1 MSQRRASSSQAHG
14 DDAGRPHAH
23 LDAAGDE
30 AAHRGGGARP
40 TDHIAALRGSVH
52 DPATVS
58 TRAIDLHANAH
69 DASHFLLVP
78 EALVVARDAADVAAL
93 FRTATR
99 TGLPLTL
106 RSGGTS
112 LSGQA
117 VTDGVLV
124 DVRSNFRRI
133 DVLDDGRRV
142 RVQPGATVRQVN
154 ARLARHG
161 RKLGPDPAS
170 ESACTIG
177 GVVANNSSGMSC
189 GITGNT
195 YRTLESMTVVLPSG
209 TVVDTAAADANP
221 RLRHDE
227 PELFQ
232 GLLRLRDRVRGN
244 PASVR
249 TIEHQFSMKN
259 TMGYGLNSFLDHD
272 EPAELLARLVI
283 GSEGTLG
290 FVAEAVFATL
300 PAHPHLATGLVVFD
314 DLRRANEALPDIVAT
329 GASAVELM
337 DAQSL
342 RVGKAEADA
351 HPLIRD
357 LDVVAQA
364 ALLVEY
370 QAPTLDEL
378 AAAQSAGER
387 TLSRLALA
395 APAVLSDDPVTRASL
410 WHLRKGL
417 YATVA
422 GARPSG
428 TTALLEDVVVPV
440 ESLARTCTELG
451 TLFDAYGYRN
461 SVIFGHAKDG
471 NIHFMLTDLFEGAG
485 LERYAAFTDDMVD
498 LVLGEGGSL
507 KAEHGTGRVMAP
519 YVRRQYGDE
528 LYDVMRSLKSLCDPH
543 GMLNPGVII
552 SDDPSAHLKDIKR
565 TPTIEA
571 EADRCV
577 ECGYCEPV
585 CPSRDLTLT
594 PRQRI
599 VVKRA
604 TASARA
610 DGDHAL
616 ADELER
622 DYEYEGLQTCAV
634 DGMCQTAC
642 PVLINTGDLVRRL
655 RKAEHPAPEKAVWT
669 GAAAQWAA
677 TTRIASAALTLADH
691 VPAPLAPLVTGAN
704 RLGRAVVGADVLPL
718 WSPELPAGGRARSR
732 TSGLP
737 SASEA
742 GRAGTTDGG
751 AAETAGSPE
760 AVYLPA
766 CVNTMF
772 GPVGVG
778 VQQSF
783 EELCERAGIALVL
796 PDDVDSLCCGTPWSS
811 KGLPDGA
818 ATMRSRVLAS
828 LRAATRDGELPVVC
842 DASSCTEG
850 ILHLIE
856 ADTALPRMRVIDA
869 VEFVASRILPQLPE
883 HERIPSLALH
893 PTCSSTRLGIDPQLR
908 AVAAAVADTVVVP
921 DSWGCCAFAG
931 DRGML
936 HPELTASATRVQAEE
951 VLASGATA
959 HASCNR
965 TCELGMTRATGAEY
979 GHVLELL
986 AEATRP
992 R

>member
-1 MSQRRASSSQAHG
+1 LTQSRATSLTSP
-14 DDAGRPHAH
+14 AGANP
-23 LDAAGDE
+23 E
-30 AAHRGGGARP
+30 AAR
-40 TDHIAALRGSVH
+40 TAALRAAVSH
-52 DPATVS
+52 PDDVS

-78 EALVVARDAADVAAL
+78 EALVIARDAADVAAV
-93 FRTATR
+93 FRAAHR
-99 TGLPLTL
+99 DPSAAAPITL

-112 LSGQA
+112 LSGQG

-124 DVRSNFRRI
+124 DVRRHFRRI
-133 DVLDDGRRV
+133 DVLDDGLRV

-170 ESACTIG
+170 EAACTIG

-189 GITGNT
+189 GTTGNT
-195 YRTLESMTVVLPSG
+195 YRTLESMTVVLPNG
-209 TVVDTAAADANP
+209 TVVDTAAADANE
-221 RLRHDE
+221 RLRHEDRD
-227 PELFQ
+227 LFE
-232 GLLRLRDRVRGN
+232 GLLRLRDRVRGDQE
-244 PASVR
+244 SVR
-249 TIEHQFSMKN
+249 ILTHQFSMKN
-259 TMGYGLNSFLDHD
+259 TMGYGLNALLDHD

-290 FVAEAVFATL
+290 FVAEAVFHTL
-300 PAHPHLATGLVVFD
+300 PLHPHLATGLVIFD
-314 DLRRANEALPDIVAT
+314 DLRAANEALPGIVAT

-357 LDVVAQA
+357 LDIAQQA

-378 AAAQSAGER
+378 SAVQADGDR
-387 TLSRLALA
+387 VLSRLALA

-485 LERYAAFTDDMVD
+485 LDRYAAFTEDMVD

-528 LYDVMRSLKSLCDPH
+528 LYAVMRELKALCDPR

-552 SDDPSAHLKDIKR
+552 TDDDRAHLKDIKR

-604 TASARA
+604 VASARA
-610 DGDHAL
+610 DGDTAL

-622 DYEYEGLQTCAV
+622 DYEYEGVQTCAV

-655 RKAEHPAPEKAVWT
+655 RRTEHSAPEKAVWT
-669 GAAAQWAA
+669 AAAGHWSA
-677 TTRIASAALTLADH
+677 TTRAASAALSVAARI
-691 VPAPLAPLVTGAN
+691 PAPLAPAVVAAN
-704 RLGRAVVGADVLPL
+704 RAGRAVLGADVLPE
-718 WSPELPAGGRARSR
+718 WSPELPAGGTRRSR
-732 TSGLP
+732 ASALP
-737 SASEA
+737 
-742 GRAGTTDGG
+742 GR
-751 AAETAGSPE
+751 EPE

-772 GPVGVG
+772 GPVGPG
-778 VQQSF
+778 VQRSF
-783 EELCERAGIALVL
+783 EELCERAGVGLAL

-811 KGLPDGA
+811 KGLPEGA
-818 ATMRSRVLAS
+818 AVMKERVLTS
-828 LRAATRDGELPVVC
+828 LRRATRDGELPVVC

-856 ADTALPRMRVIDA
+856 ADTVEPRMRVVDA
-869 VEFVASRILPQLPE
+869 VEFVATRILPTLPE
-883 HERIPSLALH
+883 HERLPSLALH
-893 PTCSSTRLGIDPQLR
+893 PTCSSTRLGMGGHL
-908 AVAAAVADTVVVP
+908 AAVAGEVAESVVVP

-936 HPELTASATRVQAEE
+936 HPELTASATRAQADE

-965 TCELGMTRATGAEY
+965 TCELGMTRATGEEY

-986 AEATRP
+986 AEVTRG

>member
-1 MSQRRASSSQAHG
+1 MAHSGAPRTAGPTATAVAS
-14 DDAGRPHAH
+14 
-23 LDAAGDE
+23 
-30 AAHRGGGARP
+30 P
-40 TDHIAALRGSVH
+40 TIAALQAAVR
-52 DPATVS
+52 DPDRVS

-78 EALVVARDAADVAAL
+78 EALVIAKDAAEVAGLLKAS
-93 FRTATR
+93 AVA
-99 TGLPLTL
+99 GLPLTL

-112 LSGQA
+112 LSGQG

-124 DVRSNFRRI
+124 DVRRNFRRI
-133 DVLDDGRRV
+133 DVLDDGLRV

-189 GITGNT
+189 GTTGNT
-195 YRTLESMTVVLPSG
+195 YRTLESMVVVLPSG
-209 TVVDTAAADANP
+209 TMVDTAAPDANP

-227 PELFQ
+227 PALFQ

-244 PASVR
+244 PESVR
-249 TIEHQFSMKN
+249 LLEHQFSMKN

-290 FVAEAVFATL
+290 FVAEVVFRTL
-300 PAHPHLATGLVVFD
+300 PLHTSLATGLVIFD
-314 DLRRANEALPDIVAT
+314 DLRAANEALPAIVGT

-342 RVGKAEADA
+342 RVGKREADA

-370 QAPTLDEL
+370 QAASAAEL
-378 AAAQSAGER
+378 ADVQRIGER
-387 TLSRLALA
+387 VLAGLALA
-395 APAVLSDDPVTRASL
+395 APAVLSDDAATRASL

-440 ESLARTCTELG
+440 PSLARTCTELIG
-451 TLFDAYGYRN
+451 LFDRYGYEN

-485 LERYAAFTDDMVD
+485 LERYEAFTEDMVD

-528 LYDVMRSLKSLCDPH
+528 LYAVMRELKALCDPR

-552 SDDPSAHLKDIKR
+552 TDDAEVHLKDIKR

-585 CPSRDLTLT
+585 CPSRDVTLT

-604 TASARA
+604 IASATA
-610 DGDHAL
+610 DGDTSL
-616 ADELER
+616 ATELER
-622 DYEYEGLQTCAV
+622 DYDYDGVQTCAV

-655 RKAEHPAPEKAVWT
+655 RKSEHAAPEKAVWT
-669 GAAAQWAA
+669 TAAKNWGA
-677 TTRIASAALTLADH
+677 TTRVASAALTVADK
-691 VPAPLAPLVTGAN
+691 VPAPLAPLLTGVN
-704 RLGRAVVGADVLPL
+704 KLGRAVVGDDVLPL
-718 WSPELPAGGRARSR
+718 WSPELPAGGRTRSR
-732 TSGLP
+732 TTIMRIGD
-737 SASEA
+737 ADTGNEA
-742 GRAGTTDGG
+742 P
-751 AAETAGSPE
+751 PE

-772 GPVGVG
+772 GPVGDG
-778 VQQSF
+778 VQRSF

-796 PDDVDSLCCGTPWSS
+796 PADVDSLCCGTPWSS

-818 ATMRSRVLAS
+818 TIMRERVLAS
-828 LRAATRDGELPVVC
+828 LRTATRDGELPVVC

-850 ILHLIE
+850 ILHMIE
-856 ADTALPRMRVIDA
+856 ADTALPRIRVIDA
-869 VEFVASRILPQLPE
+869 VDFVATRILPQLPE

-893 PTCSSTRLGIDPQLR
+893 PTCSSTRLGLNPALG
-908 AVAAAVADTVVVP
+908 AVAGAVADTVVVA
-921 DSWGCCAFAG
+921 DDWGCCAFAG

-936 HPELTASATRVQAEE
+936 HPELTASATRTQAAQ
-951 VLASGATA
+951 VKASGATA

-965 TCELGMTRATGAEY
+965 TCELGMTRATGEEY

-986 AEATRP
+986 AEVTRP
-992 R
+992 

>member
-1 MSQRRASSSQAHG
+1 MQPSVIDQFAAVLT
-14 DDAGRPHAH
+14 DAGR
-23 LDAAGDE
+23 L
-30 AAHRGGGARP
+30 
-40 TDHIAALRGSVH
+40 
-52 DPATVS
+52 S

-69 DASHFLLVP
+69 DASHFLLIP
-78 EALVVARDAADVAAL
+78 QTLVIAQDAAEVGRLLHVGA
-93 FRTATR
+93 RNR
-99 TGLPLTL
+99 KPVTL

-117 VTDGVLV
+117 LTDGVLV
-124 DVRSNFRRI
+124 DVRRNFRGI
-133 DVLDDGRRV
+133 TIEDDGMRV

-154 ARLARHG
+154 GALARHG

-177 GVVANNSSGMSC
+177 GVVANNSSGMAC

-195 YRTLESMTVVLPSG
+195 YTTLESLTLVLTSG
-209 TVVDTAAADANP
+209 TVIDTAAAEANQK
-221 RLRHDE
+221 LRHDE
-227 PELFQ
+227 PELFD
-232 GLLRLRDRVRGN
+232 GLLRLRDRVRAN
-244 PASVR
+244 PTSVNI
-249 TIEHQFSMKN
+249 IEHQFSMKN

-272 EPAELLARLVI
+272 EPAALLAHLVI

-290 FVAEAVFATL
+290 FVAEAVFRTL
-300 PAHPHLATGLVVFD
+300 PLLPQAATGLVIFD
-314 DLRRANEALPDIVAT
+314 SLLAANEALPDIVAT
-329 GASAVELM
+329 GAAAIELM

-342 RVGKAEADA
+342 RVGKGEADA

-357 LDVVAQA
+357 LAVDHHA

-370 QAPTLDEL
+370 QAGTVEQLAEQQTRATRVLD
-378 AAAQSAGER
+378 
-387 TLSRLALA
+387 RLKVSS
-395 APAVLSDDPVTRASL
+395 PAVLFRDAATRSSL

-440 ESLARTCTELG
+440 ESLARTSTQLIE
-451 TLFDAYGYRN
+451 LFDRYGYEN

-485 LERYAAFTDDMVD
+485 LDRYEAFTEDMVN

-528 LYDVMRSLKSLCDPH
+528 LYGVMREVKALFDPS

-552 SDDPSAHLKDIKR
+552 TEDPKVHLKNIKT

-604 TASARA
+604 IATAHA
-610 DGDHAL
+610 DGDGAL
-616 ADELER
+616 AAELEK
-622 DYEYEGLQTCAV
+622 DYEYEGVQTCAV

-655 RKAEHPAPEKAVWT
+655 RTTEHSAVEKKVWKT
-669 GAAAQWAA
+669 AAAHWDTTTAIAGAALSI
-677 TTRIASAALTLADH
+677 TEKLPAALVT
-691 VPAPLAPLVTGAN
+691 APN
-704 RLGRAVVGADVLPL
+704 NLGRVVLGDDVLPL
-718 WSPELPAGGRARSR
+718 WSPELPGGGTRRARPAPDSS
-732 TSGLP
+732 T
-737 SASEA
+737 EV
-742 GRAGTTDGG
+742 
-751 AAETAGSPE
+751 E
-760 AVYLPA
+760 AVYVPA
-766 CVNTMF
+766 CVNAMF
-772 GPVGVG
+772 GPAPRADGTRGPG
-778 VQQSF
+778 VQVSF
-783 EELCERAGIALVL
+783 EQLCERAGVTVLV
-796 PDDVDSLCCGTPWSS
+796 PEDIDSLCCGTPWSS

-818 ATMRSRVLAS
+818 AIMHDRVLAS
-828 LRAATRDGELPVVC
+828 LRTATRDGQLPIIC

-850 ILHLIE
+850 LLHTIE
-856 ADTALPRMRVIDA
+856 NDPAPTSRGARPLHVID
-869 VEFVASRILPQLPE
+869 VIEFVADRIIPALPTRLSGPAY
-883 HERIPSLALH
+883 ERIDSLALH
-893 PTCSSTRLGIDPQLR
+893 PTCSSTRLGLNDKLSAI
-908 AVAAAVADTVVVP
+908 AHTVAEEVMIP
-921 DSWGCCAFAG
+921 ESWGCCAFAG

-936 HPELTASATRVQAEE
+936 HPELTESATAVQAAE
-951 VLASGATA
+951 VRAAGATT

-965 TCELGMTRATGAEY
+965 TCELGMTRATGSDY
-979 GHVLELL
+979 RHVVELL
-986 AEATRP
+986 ADATRE

>member
-1 MSQRRASSSQAHG
+1 MAGSATASSPAIAHF
-14 DDAGRPHAH
+14 
-23 LDAAGDE
+23 E
-30 AAHRGGGARP
+30 AAVA
-40 TDHIAALRGSVH
+40 
-52 DPATVS
+52 DPARVS
-58 TRAIDLHANAH
+58 IRAIDLHANAH

-78 EALVVARDAADVAAL
+78 QALVIAQDAAEVGAL
-93 FRTATR
+93 LKASAD
-99 TGLPLTL
+99 TGMPLTL

-112 LSGQA
+112 LSGQG

-124 DVRSNFRRI
+124 DVRRNFRRI
-133 DVLDDGRRV
+133 DVLDDGARV

-195 YRTLESMTVVLPSG
+195 YRTLESMVVVLPSG
-209 TVVDTAAADANP
+209 TVVDTAAPDANH
-221 RLRHDE
+221 RLRQDE
-227 PELFQ
+227 PALFD
-232 GLLRLRDRVRGN
+232 GLVRLRDRVRGN
-244 PASVR
+244 PESVR
-249 TIEHQFSMKN
+249 LLEHQFSMKN

-272 EPAELLARLVI
+272 EPADILAHLVI

-290 FVAEAVFATL
+290 FVAEVVFRTL
-300 PAHPHLATGLVVFD
+300 PLYTSLATGLVIFD
-314 DLRRANEALPDIVAT
+314 DLRAANEALPEIVGS

-342 RVGKAEADA
+342 RVGKQEADA

-370 QAPTLDEL
+370 QAASAAEL
-378 AAAQSAGER
+378 AEAQRIGER
-387 TLSRLALA
+387 TLAGLDLA
-395 APAVLSDDPVTRASL
+395 APAVLSDDAATRASL

-440 ESLARTCTELG
+440 PSLARTCTELIG
-451 TLFDAYGYRN
+451 LFDRYDYEN

-485 LERYAAFTDDMVD
+485 LERYEAFTEDMVD

-528 LYDVMRSLKSLCDPH
+528 LYAVMRELKALCDPR

-552 SDDPSAHLKDIKR
+552 TDDDEVHLKDIKR

-604 TASARA
+604 IASATA
-610 DGDHAL
+610 DGETAL
-616 ADELER
+616 ASELER
-622 DYEYEGLQTCAV
+622 DYEYDGVQTCAV

-655 RKAEHPAPEKAVWT
+655 RKSEHSAPEKAVWT
-669 GAAAQWAA
+669 TAAKNWGA
-677 TTRIASAALTLADH
+677 TTRVASVALTVADKI
-691 VPAPLAPLVTGAN
+691 PAPLAPVVAGAN
-704 RLGRAVVGADVLPL
+704 KLARAVVGDDVLPL
-718 WSPELPAGGRARSR
+718 WSPELPAGGRSRSR
-732 TSGLP
+732 TTIMRLGE
-737 SASEA
+737 AEAEA
-742 GRAGTTDGG
+742 GTGALAGASSARPATSPSTDARPLASATSPRTPGVES
-751 AAETAGSPE
+751 APE

-772 GPVGVG
+772 GPVGDG
-778 VQQSF
+778 VQRSF
-783 EELCERAGIALVL
+783 EELCERAGVALVL
-796 PDDVDSLCCGTPWSS
+796 PADVDSLCCGTPWSS

-818 ATMRSRVLAS
+818 AVMRERVLAS
-828 LRAATRDGELPVVC
+828 LRTATRNGELPVVC

-850 ILHLIE
+850 ILHLID
-856 ADTALPRMRVIDA
+856 ADTAVPRMRVIDA
-869 VEFVASRILPQLPE
+869 VDFVATRILPQLPE

-893 PTCSSTRLGIDPQLR
+893 PTCSSTRLGMNPQLT
-908 AVAAAVADTVVVP
+908 AVAAAVADEVVVA
-921 DSWGCCAFAG
+921 DDWGCCAFAG

-936 HPELTASATRVQAEE
+936 HPELTASATRSQAAQ
-951 VLASGATA
+951 VKASGATA

-965 TCELGMTRATGAEY
+965 TCELGMTRATGEEY

-986 AEATRP
+986 AEVTRP
-992 R
+992 

>member
-1 MSQRRASSSQAHG
+1 MQPSIHDQFVAALA
-14 DDAGRPHAH
+14 DAGR
-23 LDAAGDE
+23 L
-30 AAHRGGGARP
+30 
-40 TDHIAALRGSVH
+40 T
-52 DPATVS
+52 

-69 DASHFLLVP
+69 DASHFLLIP
-78 EALVVARDAADVAAL
+78 QALVIAMDAAEVGRVLQAGA
-93 FRTATR
+93 R
-99 TGLPLTL
+99 TGMPVTL

-112 LSGQA
+112 LSGQCL
-117 VTDGVLV
+117 TDGVLV
-124 DVRSNFRRI
+124 DVRRNFRGI
-133 DVLDDGRRV
+133 TIEDGGMRA

-154 ARLARHG
+154 GALARHG

-195 YRTLESMTVVLPSG
+195 YKTLESMTLVLASG
-209 TVVDTAAADANP
+209 TVVDTAAPDANQK
-221 RLRHDE
+221 LRHHE
-227 PELFQ
+227 PELFD
-232 GLLRLRDRVRGN
+232 GLLRLRDRVRTN
-244 PASVR
+244 PNSVSI
-249 TIEHQFSMKN
+249 IEHQFSMKN
-259 TMGYGLNSFLDHD
+259 TMGYGLNSLLDHD

-290 FVAEAVFATL
+290 FVAEAVFRTL
-300 PAHPHLATGLVVFD
+300 PLLGHAATGLVIFD
-314 DLRRANEALPDIVAT
+314 SLLAANEALPDIVAT
-329 GASAVELM
+329 GATAIELM

-342 RVGKAEADA
+342 RVGKMEADA

-357 LDVVAQA
+357 LNVNQHA

-370 QAPTLDEL
+370 QAATAEELSEAQAQGTRVLDSL
-378 AAAQSAGER
+378 AVSE
-387 TLSRLALA
+387 
-395 APAVLSDDPVTRASL
+395 PAVLSREAATRASL

-440 ESLARTCTELG
+440 ESLARTSSQLIE
-451 TLFDAYGYRN
+451 LFDRYGYEN

-471 NIHFMLTDLFEGAG
+471 NIHFMLTDLFEGTG
-485 LERYAAFTDDMVD
+485 LERYETFTEDLVD

-528 LYDVMRSLKSLCDPH
+528 LYGVMREVKALFDPS

-552 SDDPSAHLKDIKR
+552 TDDPAVHLKNIKS

-604 TASARA
+604 IATAH
-610 DGDHAL
+610 DEGDTGL
-616 ADELER
+616 AAELEK
-622 DYEYEGLQTCAV
+622 DYEYEGVQTCAV

-655 RKAEHPAPEKAVWT
+655 RTTEHSAVEKKVWKT
-669 GAAAQWAA
+669 AA
-677 TTRIASAALTLADH
+677 THWGATTTIASAALSVTDKL
-691 VPAPLAPLVTGAN
+691 PAPVVTVPN
-704 RLGRAVVGADVLPL
+704 KLGRAVLGEDVLPL
-718 WSPELPAGGRARSR
+718 WSPELPIGGARRARPAPES
-732 TSGLP
+732 
-737 SASEA
+737 SANV
-742 GRAGTTDGG
+742 
-751 AAETAGSPE
+751 E
-760 AVYLPA
+760 AVYVPA
-766 CVNTMF
+766 CVNAMF
-772 GPVGVG
+772 GPATRPDGTRGPG
-778 VQQSF
+778 VQVSF
-783 EELCERAGIALVL
+783 EELCERAGVTLLV
-796 PDDVDSLCCGTPWSS
+796 PENIDSLCCGTPWSS

-818 ATMRSRVLAS
+818 AIMQDRVLAS
-828 LRAATRDGELPVVC
+828 LRAASRDGELPILC

-850 ILHLIE
+850 LLHTIE
-856 ADTALPRMRVIDA
+856 NDPEPATRGARPLRIIDVI
-869 VEFVASRILPQLPE
+869 EFVADRIVPLLPTTSAAAGDAEVPTY
-883 HERIPSLALH
+883 ERIDSLALH
-893 PTCSSTRLGIDPQLR
+893 PTCSSTRLGLNDKLVTVAN
-908 AVAAAVADTVVVP
+908 AVAEDVMIP

-936 HPELTASATRVQAEE
+936 HPELTESATVVQAAE
-951 VLASGATA
+951 VRAVGATT

-965 TCELGMTRATGAEY
+965 TCELGMTRATGSDY
-979 GHVLELL
+979 RHVVELL
-986 AEATRP
+986 AETTR
-992 R
+992 